1 MPWLSRFVEAERVLT
16 HKDVSVY
23 HTYKNDDP
31 DEGQRTYCFVLR
43 PEDGEC
49 DEGVFD
55 VRSLDV
61 PSASK
66 LFNDKPP
73 CLPYTDPHFGAST
86 PAEREQL
93 EAAWRRWTIE
103 THPALIR
110 AVLVEAIDAG
120 LLVAPP
126 ESED

>member
-1 MPWLSRFVEAERVLT
+1 MPWLSRFVAAEVVLT

-23 HTYKNDDP
+23 HTYTHDDP
-31 DEGQRTYCFVLR
+31 DQGQRTYWFVLR

-49 DEGVFD
+49 DESAFD

-61 PSASK
+61 PSASE
-66 LFNDKPP
+66 LFDKKPR
-73 CLPYTDPHFGAST
+73 LPDTDPRFAAAT

-93 EAAWRRWTIE
+93 ESDGRRWCAE
-103 THPALIR
+103 SQPALIR
-110 AVLVEAIDAG
+110 AVLVEAIEAG